1 MTAPKALK
9 RPGVVTTV
17 LSKKPIFLLL
27 GLIIVIVILLIFSIF
42 DSGNSKSKI
51 KQQETLL
58 IEPGVS
64 TTTDEE
70 GLNLPK
76 APKDFK
82 GVAKE
87 IVSGKPPAPGETPSL
102 KEPIQVVPAA
112 KPVPKDPLEKQ
123 HQKQLLAIQEYHL
136 EQQRKALEAGLIAYK
151 KDSPVIG
158 VDDGGLGASG
168 YTQANSSSRIAGL
181 KKEAA
186 QLRTSINQGQIPN
199 ATASVRSKGSSS
211 LSFSAN
217 QAAVI
222 DSFDIGET
230 GDQRWSNGYS
240 MDQETDA
247 LSIKTGSIIPS
258 VLITGINS
266 TLPGHISC
274 QVSQDVWDTATG
286 YNLLIPQGTKIFG
299 QYQNQVIMGQERL
312 FVVWQRLIFP
322 DGRTMTLSDMPGTD
336 QLGYSGL
343 KDQVDNHYLRIYG
356 HALLMSLITGGT
368 AYALNTLDTNDGDT
382 ENFSSAMGTAL
393 AEQMGQTTM
402 SLLAKHMDM
411 SPTLN
416 IRPGYR
422 LNVMVVKDLS
432 FNEPYEGQL

>member
-1 MTAPKALK
+1 MTAPKVLK

-17 LSKKPIFLLL
+17 LSKKPLFLLL
-27 GLIIVIVILLIFSIF
+27 SLIVVIVILLIFSIF
-42 DSGNSKSKI
+42 DSGNPKSKI
-51 KQQETLL
+51 KQQETVL

-87 IVSGKPPAPGETPSL
+87 ISPARPPAPGENPSL

-123 HQKQLLAIQEYHL
+123 RQKQLLAIQEYHL
-136 EQQRKALEAGLIAYK
+136 EQQRKALESGLIAYK

-158 VDDGGLGASG
+158 ADDGSLGASV
-168 YTQANSSSRIAGL
+168 YTQADSSSRIATL

-199 ATASVRSKGSSS
+199 TTASVRSKGSSS
-211 LSFSAN
+211 LSFSAS

-222 DSFDIGET
+222 DSFDTEA
-230 GDQRWSNGYS
+230 GDLRWANGYS

-266 TLPGHISC
+266 TLPGYISC

-286 YNLLIPQGTKIFG
+286 YNRLIPQGTKIFG

-312 FVVWQRLIFP
+312 FVAWQRLIFP
-322 DGRTMTLSDMPGTD
+322 DGRAMTLSDMPGTD

-343 KDQVDNHYLRIYG
+343 KDQIDNHYLRIYG

-368 AYALNTLDTNDGDT
+368 AYEINTLDPNDGDT
-382 ENFSSAMGTAL
+382 QNFSSAMGTAL

-402 SLLAKHMDM
+402 SLLAKHMNM